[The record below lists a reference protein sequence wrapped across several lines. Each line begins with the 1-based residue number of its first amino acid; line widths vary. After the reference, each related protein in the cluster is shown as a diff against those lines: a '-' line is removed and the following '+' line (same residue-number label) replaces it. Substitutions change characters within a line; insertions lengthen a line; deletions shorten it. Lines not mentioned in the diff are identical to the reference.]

1 MFSSCGWKSDGTF
14 LDSLEAT
21 DQNEAQAM
29 TGPGGGDL
37 HERYKNIVEQDMLI
51 LFSSP
56 LAKDHTVKVKI

>member
-1 MFSSCGWKSDGTF
+1 
-14 LDSLEAT
+14 
-21 DQNEAQAM
+21 M

-56 LAKDHTVKVKI
+56 LAKDHNKVSMRLEVRLDKYSFR